1 MSIPGH
7 PRGRDASEL
16 DNDAN
21 AQSRKEA
28 EKVFLSEATPSSVE
42 NLDSKCDS
50 FQMFASRSAHLQGVA
65 CMFGEIQVNANRYC
79 NHIFLDI
86 LSCTSGNQTGT
97 LHNAFLFLW

>member
-50 FQMFASRSAHLQGVA
+50 FQMFA
-65 CMFGEIQVNANRYC
+65 
-79 NHIFLDI
+79 
-86 LSCTSGNQTGT
+86 
-97 LHNAFLFLW
+97 